1 MITVGASMV
10 GIKDIAKKAGVS
22 ISTVSYALNGSSK
35 VTEDTREKILLI
47 AKDLNY
53 IPNMAGRNLRRNKSN
68 IIGVYLSSYSG
79 TFYGDLLDGI
89 MKESKKQG
97 YEMVACS
104 GDRSRLFLPQRMI
117 DGAII
122 IDPAFPDEKIIEYA
136 DRGSKMVVLDR
147 KLKHEN
153 VRQVLLDNRH
163 GGKLA
168 IEALIKTPASFFYL
182 VAGPTET
189 FDSNERLE
197 GAEEVLVQNKLNYQV
212 LHGDFTEASG
222 RTLAEKIHQEWTKPV
237 GIFSL
242 NDEMAFGM
250 YDYFQQTDIEI
261 GKDVFISGFDHSL
274 ISQYTVPSLAT
285 ISYSKEEWAFLSA
298 KTLIKLLENKPA
310 TDKIIPTTFVSGD
323 SLGS

>member
-1 MITVGASMV
+1 MV

-35 VTEDTREKILLI
+35 VTEDTREKILTI

-53 IPNMAGRNLRRNKSN
+53 IPNMAGRNLRRNKTN

-89 MKESKKQG
+89 MKEAKKHG

-104 GDRSRLFLPQRMI
+104 GDRSRLFLPQRMV

-122 IDPAFPDEKIIEYA
+122 IDPAFSDEKIIEYA

-147 KLKHEN
+147 KLKHKN

-168 IEALIKTPASFFYL
+168 IEALIKTPAKFIYL
-182 VAGPTET
+182 VSGPLET

-197 GAEEVLVQNKLNYQV
+197 GAEKVLAQNNIPYQI
-212 LHGDFTEASG
+212 LQGDFTEASG
-222 RTLAEKIHQEWTKPV
+222 KVFAEKIHRECKQPV

-250 YDYFQQTDIEI
+250 YNYFQQEGVEI
-261 GKDVFISGFDHSL
+261 GKDVFISGFDHTL
-274 ISQYTVPSLAT
+274 ISEYTVPSLAT
-285 ISYSKEEWAFLSA
+285 ISYSKKEWAILSA
-298 KTLIKLLENKPA
+298 KTLIDLLKNHSV
-310 TDKIIPTTFVSGD
+310 TDKMIPTSFISGE

>member
-1 MITVGASMV
+1 MV

-89 MKESKKQG
+89 MKEAKNQG

-104 GDRSRLFLPQRMI
+104 GDRSRLFLPQGMI

-122 IDPAFPDEKIIEYA
+122 IDPAFPDEKIKEYA
-136 DRGSKMVVLDR
+136 DRGSKIVVLDR

-168 IEALIKTPASFFYL
+168 IDALTKTSADFFYL
-182 VAGPTET
+182 VSGPMET

-197 GAEEVLVQNKLNYQV
+197 GAEEVLSQKKLEYQV
-212 LHGDFTEASG
+212 LHGDFTETSG
-222 RTLAEKIHQEWTKPV
+222 RILAEKIHREWTKPV

-250 YDYFQQTDIEI
+250 YDYFQETDIEI
-261 GKDVFISGFDHSL
+261 GKDVFIAGFDHTL
-274 ISQYTVPSLAT
+274 ISKYAVPSLAT
-285 ISYSKEEWAFLSA
+285 ISYSKQEWAFLSA
-298 KTLIKLLENKPA
+298 KTLFALLDNKPVK
-310 TDKIIPTTFVSGD
+310 DKILPTSFILGD
-323 SLGS
+323 SLGF